1 MSEERRR
8 SPPKKTFPFLR
19 RGEGQKTKIEYPV
32 LKRSSSKPRSE
43 AHRNVDAL
51 HPSVEQHDA
60 DENEVRIGHIGGDQQ
75 RQHARLVAD
84 ADYQTPS
91 LPRTVRTADS
101 GFHQEGENQA
111 NEYGSPSTSSSTSQG
126 LSHTSSSIAQENI
139 DLRKRRVLP
148 IQEWARRK
156 NYSFS
161 GPAVASPSPM
171 LASTPQPGSEL
182 NSPELPQPVPALET
196 SILGDVTNVADSTE
210 SNEGNG
216 NGRRQIPQPQE
227 NYMPRFVAQSN
238 VPLHPRHEQIRKD
251 HNIQH
256 PLRTPFMTPSSD
268 GTPPPETIRTTR
280 DKPLYTDVERK
291 LVEQLRNAI
300 AHLDLA
306 DMEQR
311 MRAKEL
317 ERAYEKFRDDV
328 REFEAEKETE
338 KERMQRMRRQL
349 EREKRIAT
357 KDGAERDKAVA
368 EQVDELM
375 KTISQKDQQI
385 SNLRVRLRKAEKQA
399 ESKEQEL
406 EESNK
411 KVERLEKGCKALQ
424 RQLAQLRGNFAK
436 QSQEMAAELQAARAH
451 NARRRGTV
459 GLLPTLHKQ
468 AANEERTVDHQVDMN
483 KPRRPSQERY
493 KSVSWA
499 DKTAPAAISESA
511 PKKGSYL
518 MELVEE
524 GTAFFGPCRLFRNG
538 IGDWTKVTTT
548 ECGCDLYEYSNSD
561 IRWLSCDRVVEI
573 NYFGVIGAT
582 VITLVNGCSIRYFN
596 TGQIELYRLSGE
608 ISRFD
613 PVTKQRTETMLHGDR
628 SRFVE
633 MFDSSG
639 SCLRIDGTN
648 KSWQRFG
655 ERSTYRGLPTD
666 RHVYNHSNVEPEWIE
681 PEYNARRCPD
691 GSLKVKFANVMVCC
705 LGVEDVGYVKHT
717 TRLEN
722 GSERKRMCVEWG
734 HVARARQR
742 QIEARKCQQMTAL
755 NATV

>member
-1 MSEERRR
+1 MKKGKSKNVAEDVGESTEGGTSEPSPSFSRSKKRNKISAYEQAKRVYERIQQQKAQERVARQMEREKRQAMLDKYLRSKKEMNKALRKCNKKGQPNLGAQMEVLLKKIEKNTMSEERRR

-19 RGEGQKTKIEYPV
+19 RGEGQKAKIEYPV

-43 AHRNVDAL
+43 AHRNVDAS
-51 HPSVEQHDA
+51 HPAVEQPDVT
-60 DENEVRIGHIGGDQQ
+60 ENEVRIGHIGGDQQ
-75 RQHARLVAD
+75 RQHARLTAD

-111 NEYGSPSTSSSTSQG
+111 NEYESPSTSSSTSRG

-139 DLRKRRVLP
+139 DLRKRSVLP
-148 IQEWARRK
+148 IQQWARRK

-196 SILGDVTNVADSTE
+196 SILGDVTNVADSPE
-210 SNEGNG
+210 SSEGNG

-227 NYMPRFVAQSN
+227 KYMPRFVAQSN
-238 VPLHPRHEQIRKD
+238 VPLHPRHEQIKKD
-251 HNIQH
+251 HNIRH

-268 GTPPPETIRTTR
+268 GTPPPETIRATR

-328 REFEAEKETE
+328 REFETEKETE

-349 EREKRIAT
+349 EREKRIAS

-424 RQLAQLRGNFAK
+424 VLYCDLCCLNSLCNLKFQRQVAQLRGNFAK

-468 AANEERTVDHQVDMN
+468 VANEERTVDHQVDMG

-499 DKTAPAAISESA
+499 DKNAPAVREETA

-538 IGDWTKVTTT
+538 IG
-548 ECGCDLYEYSNSD
+548 
-561 IRWLSCDRVVEI
+561 
-573 NYFGVIGAT
+573 
-582 VITLVNGCSIRYFN
+582 
-596 TGQIELYRLSGE
+596 
-608 ISRFD
+608 RF
-613 PVTKQRTETMLHGDR
+613 
-628 SRFVE
+628 
-633 MFDSSG
+633 MF
-639 SCLRIDGTN
+639 C
-648 KSWQRFG
+648 
-655 ERSTYRGLPTD
+655 
-666 RHVYNHSNVEPEWIE
+666 
-681 PEYNARRCPD
+681 
-691 GSLKVKFANVMVCC
+691 
-705 LGVEDVGYVKHT
+705 
-717 TRLEN
+717 
-722 GSERKRMCVEWG
+722 
-734 HVARARQR
+734 
-742 QIEARKCQQMTAL
+742 
-755 NATV
+755 